1 MDHTTTA
8 DNGGS
13 FDPRRAA
20 ALLDQTTQQ
29 ARRQFEPFPPWLVVI
44 RATVALLACGAI
56 WLSVRGQHPYRGPT
70 AAVGF
75 PAVFV
80 FVAVFIVTATVA
92 KRAGAGVDAKNR
104 LRGPEI
110 AVLAVIWLGVYVV
123 MGVLAGAGVSRAIVY
138 GTYPTTAPL
147 ILSGLAWAA
156 IMAARANWRGCG
168 TGLVIAAIGAVGAFA
183 GPVEVW
189 AVIGVG
195 LFIVLL
201 GSAAVT
207 ASRQRRDRVQP

>member
-8 DNGGS
+8 DNGGN
-13 FDPRRAA
+13 FDPRQAA
-20 ALLDQTTQQ
+20 ALLDETTQQ
-29 ARRQFEPFPPWLVVI
+29 ARRQLEPFPPWLVVI
-44 RATVALLACGAI
+44 RAAVALLACGAI

-75 PAVFV
+75 SAVFV
-80 FVAVFIVTATVA
+80 FVVVFIVTATVA
-92 KRAGAGVDAKNR
+92 KRAGAGVNARNR

-110 AVLAVIWLGVYVV
+110 AVLAVIWLGVYVG
-123 MGVLAGAGVSRAIVY
+123 MGVLAGTGVSRAIVY

-147 ILSGLAWAA
+147 ILSGLAWAG
-156 IMAARANWRGCG
+156 IMAARANWRACG
-168 TGLVIAAIGAVGAFA
+168 TGLVVAAIGAIGAFA
-183 GPVEVW
+183 GPVGVW

-201 GSAAVT
+201 GSAAIT
-207 ASRQRRDRVQP
+207 ASRQRGDRVQP